1 MIKTEIGFESYL
13 TKIKNPAKRIEM
25 TKFRLSNHN
34 LMIESGRHKNIPR
47 ESRICPFGCNS
58 VENEI
63 HFLLLCPTYTAP
75 RSEMIEYVISLR
87 PHFTFYSNVEKFQ
100 FLLQNLADFGI
111 FEYIYKFFELRN
123 FLNSRP
129 KMLT

>member
-1 MIKTEIGFESYL
+1 MA
-13 TKIKNPAKRIEM
+13 KIKNTSKRVEM
-25 TKFRLSNHN
+25 TQFRLSNHN

-58 VENEI
+58 VENEM
-63 HFLLLCPTYTAP
+63 HFLLFCPTYTTP
-75 RSEMIEYVISLR
+75 RSKMIDHVTSLK
-87 PHFTFYSNVEKFQ
+87 PSFTFYSNVEKFQ
-100 FLLQNLADFGI
+100 FLLQNVADFGI
-111 FEYIYKFFELRN
+111 FEYISKFLELRN